1 MTPADDLNGAGFD
14 ADDWTFDGCQRRMR
28 KATAAVIDREKDYKL
43 AIEHSADAES
53 VYRATVAKA
62 FEAYR
67 KDGKAVEESTTLAR
81 RDAAVIGRER
91 DYAAG
96 MVKLR
101 GEQLEN
107 ARDSRRSLWRL
118 IEWAR
123 ARDLAQACQRDREN
137 RNNPEV
143 AADYRARRALSA
155 RNYAKANPD
164 TVRANQARWREKEY
178 ADPERLERRK
188 TMNRASY
195 ARRKGFGRSW
205 WDEPDYVPL
214 VLGNS
219 GLLPIG
225 PFIAFIHDAYPAA
238 DVPELARLLKL
249 DGSSA
254 RRIFKGQHK
263 FLATHVIDRALTTG
277 LGRPDLL
284 DLLYPPGDL

>member
-1 MTPADDLNGAGFD
+1 MILLPPMRSCKT
-14 ADDWTFDGCQRRMR
+14 CSVRMPE
-28 KATAAVIDREKDYKL
+28 DRWHYER
-43 AIEHSADAES
+43 S
-53 VYRATVAKA
+53 RT
-62 FEAYR
+62 R
-67 KDGKAVEESTTLAR
+67 KDGTVTLR
-81 RDAAVIGRER
+81 RACRR
-91 DYAAG
+91 C
-96 MVKLR
+96 
-101 GEQLEN
+101 Q
-107 ARDSRRSLWRL
+107 SR
-118 IEWAR
+118 
-123 ARDLAQACQRDREN
+123 QACQRDREN